1 MKGEVPAAV
10 HMPVRMRACVNTCM
24 CNTYMWI
31 CGGGGA
37 QNQERMG
44 VSVPGVCSL
53 HLRLRN

>member
-31 CGGGGA
+31 CGGGGVLRTRSEWECQCLVCA
-37 QNQERMG
+37 
-44 VSVPGVCSL
+44 VST
-53 HLRLRN
+53 